1 MAILVIPT
9 LIISAK
15 PITNFFVLLI
25 GEGLQKFQRIQN
37 SNQTYIQ
44 EAGYIIL
51 YVVTPICHSVQYGSF
66 FPFWDKFVFW
76 VVWKYVSMIPV
87 TLRTNQNKTYQSER
101 STTKVLHNIL
111 LREYYMY
118 STRHVKYSTIQNI
131 VWLCFPFLKW

>member
-1 MAILVIPT
+1 MVILVIPT

-51 YVVTPICHSVQYGSF
+51 
-66 FPFWDKFVFW
+66 
-76 VVWKYVSMIPV
+76 
-87 TLRTNQNKTYQSER
+87 
-101 STTKVLHNIL
+101 
-111 LREYYMY
+111 
-118 STRHVKYSTIQNI
+118 
-131 VWLCFPFLKW
+131 